1 MDYKKS
7 LTGEGQHVF
16 NTYWTVLW
24 TALRTRTEA
33 LRREPEAGYTTE
45 FVLVV
50 ALLAIAVVLIVTI
63 IVTKI
68 VTKANGIDLGQ

>member
-1 MDYKKS
+1 
-7 LTGEGQHVF
+7 VF
-16 NTYWTVLW
+16 NNYWTVLW
-24 TALRTRTEA
+24 TALQARTES

-50 ALLAIAVVLIVTI
+50 ALIAIAVVLIVGI